1 MLPTR
6 QRRWRRHVSHAG
18 YEAAFYVTFN
28 PGDDEFNTSLCCPS
42 DDEALDEDPPGHRCG
57 GVSAEG
63 DVDPPKAGVNSES
76 GDGKLKNI
84 VHTDDEKKECTDED
98 DGSGSGSSTF
108 SMNSLA
114 GFTNEIPNCCADFA
128 ASSTEQRDFEDL
140 MTKYGEDTTRSGIE
154 SSGRVPGGKKCVSGG
169 THSDPSLVGR
179 LIQRSCDGADFRATD
194 IDKDSGV
201 TGYNSGS
208 YGCLILDDAN
218 IKSSQQ
224 TGGDCSDGCMDSG
237 SSNNEDSNCS
247 SGDKTSQEKDEDWD
261 FEEEG
266 MENWDDENDVPEFDF
281 CIYCPMHCPLHS
293 KGSEAKAENSGSG
306 GSDDD
311 NNSGNDKGRSDSGS
325 VGSTGIA
332 KPGSLKQ
339 ELPDKWVDTRIFPV
353 MTDEEVMY
361 DRKDLDL
368 FYKRKYFIYIK
379 DRMRSL
385 FYNLELDGIVKNTE
399 EHQRLK
405 RMILKA
411 EEEET
416 ILMWNHM
423 KEIEKKEK
431 QLKKMVDKVKFE
443 KRWHEMNKGNVEL
456 WKQEQKSNER
466 KWRVK
471 WMKEEKRWQELEAQ
485 WKEVE
490 KHFEEEEMAKKEKVK
505 LIIEYPL
512 VLL

>member
-1 MLPTR
+1 ML
-6 QRRWRRHVSHAG
+6 
-18 YEAAFYVTFN
+18 YFN

-42 DDEALDEDPPGHRCG
+42 ADEALDEDPPGHRCG

-63 DVDPPKAGVNSES
+63 DVDPRKAGES

-84 VHTDDEKKECTDED
+84 VHADDESTDED
-98 DGSGSGSSTF
+98 DDSGSGSPV
-108 SMNSLA
+108 NSLA
-114 GFTNEIPNCCADFA
+114 DFTNEIPNCCADFA

-169 THSDPSLVGR
+169 MHSDPSLVGR
-179 LIQRSCDGADFRATD
+179 PIQRGCDGADFRATD
-194 IDKDSGV
+194 FDKDSGTVDSGV

-208 YGCLILDDAN
+208 YGCPILDDAN

-224 TGGDCSDGCMDSG
+224 AGGDCSDGCMDSG
-237 SSNNEDSNCS
+237 SSDNEDSNCS

-306 GSDDD
+306 GSDED
-311 NNSGNDKGRSDSGS
+311 NNSGKEEGRSDSGS

-332 KPGSLKQ
+332 KPGSLASIQKQ

-385 FYNLELDGIVKNTE
+385 SYNLELDGIVKNTE
-399 EHQRLK
+399 EHRRLK

-411 EEEET
+411 EEEED
-416 ILMWNHM
+416 ILQWNKM
-423 KEIEKKEK
+423 KEREEKEK
-431 QLKKMVDKVKFE
+431 RLKKMVDRVEFE

-456 WKQEQKSNER
+456 WKQEQKRNER

-485 WKEVE
+485 RKEVE

-505 LIIEYPL
+505 
-512 VLL
+512 

>member
-1 MLPTR
+1 M
-6 QRRWRRHVSHAG
+6 
-18 YEAAFYVTFN
+18 
-28 PGDDEFNTSLCCPS
+28 
-42 DDEALDEDPPGHRCG
+42 
-57 GVSAEG
+57 
-63 DVDPPKAGVNSES
+63 DPPKAGVNSES

-84 VHTDDEKKECTDED
+84 VHAEDEKKECTDGD
-98 DGSGSGSSTF
+98 DDSNTF
-108 SMNSLA
+108 SVNSLA
-114 GFTNEIPNCCADFA
+114 GYTNEIPNCCADFA

-140 MTKYGEDTTRSGIE
+140 MTKYGEDTTRSGID

-169 THSDPSLVGR
+169 THSDPSLDGR
-179 LIQRSCDGADFRATD
+179 PIPGDDFRATD
-194 IDKDSGV
+194 FDKDSGTV
-201 TGYNSGS
+201 ESGVAAYNASP
-208 YGCLILDDAN
+208 LLDNAN

-237 SSNNEDSNCS
+237 SSDNEVSDCS

-293 KGSEAKAENSGSG
+293 KGSEAKAENSESG
-306 GSDDD
+306 GSNEDD
-311 NNSGNDKGRSDSGS
+311 NSGKEEGRSDSGS

-332 KPGSLKQ
+332 KPGSLASIQKQ
-339 ELPDKWVDTRIFPV
+339 ELPEKWVDTRIFPV

-385 FYNLELDGIVKNTE
+385 SYNLELDGIVKNTE
-399 EHQRLK
+399 EHRRLK

-411 EEEET
+411 EEEED
-416 ILMWNHM
+416 ILQWNEM
-423 KEIEKKEK
+423 KEIEEKKK
-431 QLKKMVDKVKFE
+431 LLKKMVDKVELE

-456 WKQEQKSNER
+456 WKQEQKRNER

-485 WKEVE
+485 WEEVE

-505 LIIEYPL
+505 LILE
-512 VLL
+512 